1 MRSYVVVSSLLL
13 VLCAG
18 PCWGQGE
25 ESDTGSTP
33 ETSSPSPVANVPC
46 KLCSCEYCSGHQ
58 YSSVRQSDLP
68 GAATNVNS
76 SLLLFQGNLADFG
89 SHVFGQQTAC
99 TASEELQFMTMTNM
113 TVPVEEVQRFAIK
126 TWQSPNSVGAQI
138 QNVTYFDLETGRIV
152 TGNTI
157 YDWNRA
163 LTYFNYTI
171 LLPNIVDMPAYQQ
184 KMLQLNYTV
193 SNLTTGETTASRS
206 CQSPI
211 SQLQGVSD
219 YLNSVLISNLSNPA
233 SLDGGL
239 RPTELKLP
247 GGCIS
252 ESSVNYEG
260 TVLQSIRTGKTSQV
274 VHHETAQYT
283 FAWQS
288 HCYQLLSI
296 AFVHDPV
303 MTV

>member
-1 MRSYVVVSSLLL
+1 M
-13 VLCAG
+13 
-18 PCWGQGE
+18 
-25 ESDTGSTP
+25 
-33 ETSSPSPVANVPC
+33 
-46 KLCSCEYCSGHQ
+46 
-58 YSSVRQSDLP
+58 
-68 GAATNVNS
+68 NS

-152 TGNTI
+152 TGNTV
-157 YDWNRA
+157 YDWDRA
-163 LTYFNYTI
+163 LTYFNYSI
-171 LLPNIVDMPAYQQ
+171 LLPNVVDMPAYQQ

-193 SNLTTGETTASRS
+193 SNLTTGQTTASRS

-211 SQLQGVSD
+211 PQLQEVSD
-219 YLNSVLISNLSNPA
+219 YLNSVLNSNVSNSA

-260 TVLQSIRTGKTSQV
+260 NVLQSIRTGKTSQV
-274 VHHETAQYT
+274 IHHETCPLHLCLINALLP
-283 FAWQS
+283 AS
-288 HCYQLLSI
+288 IKRALLS
-296 AFVHDPV
+296 DPV
-303 MTV
+303 MTVRNAFPILHCCKLHLQRLIVNPDAQIC

>member
-1 MRSYVVVSSLLL
+1 M
-13 VLCAG
+13 
-18 PCWGQGE
+18 
-25 ESDTGSTP
+25 
-33 ETSSPSPVANVPC
+33 
-46 KLCSCEYCSGHQ
+46 
-58 YSSVRQSDLP
+58 
-68 GAATNVNS
+68 NS

-113 TVPVEEVQRFAIK
+113 TVPVEEVQSFAIK

-152 TGNTI
+152 TGNTV

-171 LLPNIVDMPAYQQ
+171 LLPNVVDMPAYQH

-206 CQSPI
+206 CQSAIP
-211 SQLQGVSD
+211 QLQGVSD
-219 YLNSVLISNLSNPA
+219 YLNSILSTNLSDSA

-239 RPTELKLP
+239 RPTELQLP

-260 TVLQSIRTGKTSQV
+260 TVLQSIRNNKTSQV
-274 VHHETAQYT
+274 IHHRLPSTPVPGKHTAT
-283 FAWQS
+283 RFHQS
-288 HCYQLLSI
+288 RICE
-296 AFVHDPV
+296 
-303 MTV
+303 

>member
-1 MRSYVVVSSLLL
+1 
-13 VLCAG
+13 
-18 PCWGQGE
+18 
-25 ESDTGSTP
+25 
-33 ETSSPSPVANVPC
+33 
-46 KLCSCEYCSGHQ
+46 
-58 YSSVRQSDLP
+58 
-68 GAATNVNS
+68 VNS

-152 TGNTI
+152 TGNTV

-171 LLPNIVDMPAYQQ
+171 LLPNIVDMPAYQH

-193 SNLTTGETTASRS
+193 SNLTTGQTTASRS

-211 SQLQGVSD
+211 PQLKGVSD
-219 YLNSVLISNLSNPA
+219 YLNSVLNSNLSNPA

-274 VHHETAQYT
+274 IHQDTCPV
-283 FAWQS
+283 
-288 HCYQLLSI
+288 QLCLANALLPASI
-296 AFVHDPV
+296 NRAFVSDPV
-303 MTV
+303 MTVCNASLIKDCRKHHLHRLIVNLHAQIC